1 MKFYRGGTELLNR
14 IESMAAKVN
23 LFRAEQKLAQSNGGI
38 GTMTRT
44 EESLLPHSAA
54 PSEVKGLLT
63 GTKNIIKE
71 KLPTSLVKKSS
82 IDKPP
87 PPELE
92 PGSDDVVTVTIE
104 EGVYSLNNPEFEH
117 RDKTVN
123 PDVMD

>member
-1 MKFYRGGTELLNR
+1 
-14 IESMAAKVN
+14 MAAKVN

-44 EESLLPHSAA
+44 EDSLLPHSAA

-71 KLPTSLVKKSS
+71 KLPTSLVKKSQAPL
-82 IDKPP
+82 KPP
-87 PPELE
+87 PPGLE
-92 PGSDDVVTVTIE
+92 SGSDDVVTVTIE